1 MTSSAKP
8 NIMVYIP
15 LIGGAPIIAT
25 ELKRSSG
32 RISVKDPAHVQMSP
46 EQTHYVFSPIQFIS
60 EDHRVYESG
69 LILDGPAAKHM
80 RADYEAW
87 VFEKNKGK

>member
-1 MTSSAKP
+1 MTPSAKP

-25 ELKRSSG
+25 ELKRSGG
-32 RISVKDPAHVQMSP
+32 RISVNDPAHVQLSP

-80 RADYEAW
+80 RADYENWIA
-87 VFEKNKGK
+87 EKNKK